1 MVKSAR
7 SGLLP
12 NVPRLLAV
20 AALNGAC
27 AASSPSVPAF
37 DVLHQ
42 PPPRAPHAIGSHA
55 LEAADY
61 ARFVAW
67 GADWFRGETLGN
79 ERSMTDVLGFM
90 NGVVEVP
97 CDGDGG
103 SSGCF
108 RDAGVFRFFLAALDA
123 LDGREGNL
131 FEGNGG
137 GFTSDLV
144 LRFPQG
150 TRLYGEIPVP
160 EALHTGLDV
169 EAGEPWPIGV
179 VAFEA
184 PEGDQALTYLPLP
197 SELTRDGPARR
208 TRLGLTCAVCHY
220 SLDIDGDG
228 RADLTSARLGHPTPQ
243 SPYRPEHAWAIGNQ
257 DLHFGWLLAL
267 SANPLL
273 AFPLLSGP
281 IGSTR
286 PSDAV
291 AFTRWILDNYVQ
303 SPQAV
308 AREVTRSMLLQ
319 PRGSADDVP
328 NASHEAVQIPTI
340 LTQQN
345 WPYNSVGAFQASD
358 LTSVVWTTSLDF
370 TGLIA
375 LAGDRANAVSA
386 ALFWEAPSIFSLL
399 PAATYADVMTRLS
412 PAVRFQPALQPPLV
426 ADILG
431 IADGVPGLLDP
442 DSLLVFESP
451 SGALPKDVYDH
462 PANAGRRLALT
473 RDRYGSDAL
482 ERTGTVAE
490 FGLRMRTPPAL
501 RRAINL
507 GAITAQYHVNPDEFL
522 NDAVSLMLDGQEPV
536 PNHSPLLAGQWALVE
551 RGYRI
556 FREQGCDRCH
566 GGAFLTDNRVH
577 RLSTSEAEQF
587 GISPPTTAGWVLPGR
602 DLGPALGTDPL
613 RALGTRAE
621 ESFIA
626 PQYDPKTG
634 RVATA
639 GGIGAGLFGERPI
652 GYKTATLRNI
662 WATPP
667 YLHDG
672 SVGVGFAGDAPRV
685 GSLRERLIEA
695 RGEESLRYGMG
706 PLMDAFEQGQFGAT
720 PVHWQ
725 RPDAALSLQALL
737 LASERRKII
746 ASNAALTLHVPRS
759 RTLPSNEAS
768 APERVSVR
776 TLGVSGI
783 GHEYWLDD
791 EPGGERITALV
802 AFLLAL
808 DDKPC
813 ELPGEPSHCAPST
826 PEKP

>member
-1 MVKSAR
+1 MM
-7 SGLLP
+7 
-12 NVPRLLAV
+12 V

-27 AASSPSVPAF
+27 ASNGPSVPVF

-42 PPPRAPHAIGSHA
+42 LPPPAPHAIGSQPIGA
-55 LEAADY
+55 GDY

-79 ERSMTDVLGFM
+79 ERSTTDVLGFM

-97 CDGDGG
+97 CDGDAGAH
-103 SSGCF
+103 GCF
-108 RDAGVFRFFLAALDA
+108 RDESVLRLFLAAVDA

-144 LRFPQG
+144 LHFPKG

-169 EAGEPWPIGV
+169 EAGEPWPIGIV
-179 VAFEA
+179 PIEA
-184 PEGDQALTYLPLP
+184 PASEQALAYLPRL
-197 SELTRDGPARR
+197 SELIADGPTRR

-220 SLDIDGDG
+220 SLDVDGDG
-228 RADLTSARLGHPTPQ
+228 RADLMSARLGHPTPQ
-243 SPYRPEHAWAIGNQ
+243 SPYRPEDAWAIGNQ

-286 PSDAV
+286 PADAV
-291 AFTRWILDNYVQ
+291 AFTRFILDNYVA
-303 SPQAV
+303 SPRAV

-340 LTQQN
+340 LTRHN

-375 LAGDRANAVSA
+375 LAGDRANAISGVLA
-386 ALFWEAPSIFSLL
+386 WEPRSIFSLL
-399 PAATYADVMTRLS
+399 PAATYADIMTRFS
-412 PAVRFQPALQPPLV
+412 PAVAYRPASQAPLV

-431 IADGVPGLLDP
+431 SSDGVPGLLDP

-451 SGALPKDVYDH
+451 SGALPKDVYEH
-462 PANAGRRLALT
+462 PANAERRLSLT
-473 RDRYGSDAL
+473 RDRYGNDAPD
-482 ERTGTVAE
+482 RAGTIAE
-490 FGLRMRTPPAL
+490 FGLRMRTPRAL
-501 RRAINL
+501 RREL
-507 GAITAQYHVNPDEFL
+507 GLDALAAQYHLNPDEFL
-522 NDAVSLMLDGQEPV
+522 NDAVSLMLDWQEPV
-536 PNHSPLLAGQWALVE
+536 ANRSPLLTGQWALVE

-556 FREQGCDRCH
+556 FRERGCDQCH
-566 GGAFLTDNRVH
+566 AGAFLTDNRVH
-577 RLSTSEAEQF
+577 RLSTSEAEAF
-587 GISPPTTAGWVLPGR
+587 GISPPMTAGWVFPGR

-613 RALGTRAE
+613 RAVGTRAE
-621 ESFIA
+621 ESFLA
-626 PQYDPKTG
+626 PQYDPRTG
-634 RVATA
+634 RVASA
-639 GGIGAGLFGERPI
+639 GGIAAGFLGERPI

-662 WATPP
+662 WLTPP

-672 SVGVGFAGDAPRV
+672 SVGVGFAGDPPAV
-685 GSLRERLIEA
+685 GSLRERLLEA
-695 RGEESLRYGMG
+695 RGQAALRYGMG
-706 PLMDAFEQGQFGAT
+706 PLIDAFEQGQFGAT
-720 PVHWQ
+720 PVRWQ
-725 RPDAALSLQALL
+725 RPDAALSLQALVL
-737 LASERRKII
+737 ESERRKII
-746 ASNAALTLHVPRS
+746 ASNAALTLHVPRGQGA
-759 RTLPSNEAS
+759 AS
-768 APERVSVR
+768 DAAAAPERVSVR
-776 TLGVSGI
+776 ALGVSGV
-783 GHEYWLDD
+783 GHEFWIDD
-791 EPGGERITALV
+791 EPGGERITAVV

-808 DDKPC
+808 DDTPC
-813 ELPGEPSHCAPST
+813 ELPGEPSHCPSSARV
-826 PEKP
+826 KP